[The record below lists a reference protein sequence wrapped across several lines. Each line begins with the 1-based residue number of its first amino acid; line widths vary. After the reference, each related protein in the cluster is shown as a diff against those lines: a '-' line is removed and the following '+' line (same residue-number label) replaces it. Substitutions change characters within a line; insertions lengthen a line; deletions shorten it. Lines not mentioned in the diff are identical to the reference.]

1 MALTFAAKR
10 GVDVELILPHVPDK
24 KFAFALAKGH
34 YRELLDA
41 GVKIYE
47 YTPGF
52 VHAKVFVSDDC
63 KAVVGTI
70 NLDYRSLYLHFENAV
85 YLYDCPCI
93 ADIVADFDATRA
105 QSQIVTHF
113 RAAQA
118 GSAAHVNGSLKKGE
132 PVMSK
137 CYLLFAEGLEECE
150 GLITLDILRRAGL
163 ETYTVSV
170 EDAHTVVGAHGVPVT
185 CDRTLPELLAAP
197 PELVVLP
204 GGMPGTTNLAKSP
217 AVETLVRRTL
227 EHGGRAA
234 AICAAPSV
242 LAQYG
247 LLAGRRATCYPG
259 FEDRCAGAQ
268 MVDADVVTDGQITT
282 GRALGAAIPFA
293 LELVRL
299 LTDEQTAARTAEEIV
314 YRA

>member
-1 MALTFAAKR
+1 
-10 GVDVELILPHVPDK
+10 
-24 KFAFALAKGH
+24 
-34 YRELLDA
+34 
-41 GVKIYE
+41 
-47 YTPGF
+47 
-52 VHAKVFVSDDC
+52 
-63 KAVVGTI
+63 
-70 NLDYRSLYLHFENAV
+70 
-85 YLYDCPCI
+85 
-93 ADIVADFDATRA
+93 
-105 QSQIVTHF
+105 
-113 RAAQA
+113 
-118 GSAAHVNGSLKKGE
+118 
-132 PVMSK
+132 MSK

-170 EDAHTVVGAHGVPVT
+170 QDAHTVVGAHGVPIT

-217 AVETLVRRTL
+217 AVEALVRRTL
-227 EHGGRAA
+227 EHGGRVA
-234 AICAAPSV
+234 AICAAPTVLAQLHITDGLETTCAAPSV

-259 FEDRCAGAQ
+259 FESKCTGAH
-268 MVDADVVTDGQITT
+268 MVAADVVTDGPITT

-314 YRA
+314 WHA

>member
-1 MALTFAAKR
+1 
-10 GVDVELILPHVPDK
+10 
-24 KFAFALAKGH
+24 
-34 YRELLDA
+34 
-41 GVKIYE
+41 
-47 YTPGF
+47 
-52 VHAKVFVSDDC
+52 
-63 KAVVGTI
+63 
-70 NLDYRSLYLHFENAV
+70 
-85 YLYDCPCI
+85 
-93 ADIVADFDATRA
+93 
-105 QSQIVTHF
+105 
-113 RAAQA
+113 
-118 GSAAHVNGSLKKGE
+118 
-132 PVMSK
+132 MSK

-217 AVETLVRRTL
+217 A
-227 EHGGRAA
+227 
-234 AICAAPSV
+234 APSV

>member
-1 MALTFAAKR
+1 
-10 GVDVELILPHVPDK
+10 
-24 KFAFALAKGH
+24 
-34 YRELLDA
+34 
-41 GVKIYE
+41 
-47 YTPGF
+47 
-52 VHAKVFVSDDC
+52 
-63 KAVVGTI
+63 
-70 NLDYRSLYLHFENAV
+70 
-85 YLYDCPCI
+85 
-93 ADIVADFDATRA
+93 
-105 QSQIVTHF
+105 
-113 RAAQA
+113 
-118 GSAAHVNGSLKKGE
+118 
-132 PVMSK
+132 MSK

-259 FEDRCAGAQ
+259 MEPEMCGAVMQNAG
-268 MVDADVVTDGQITT
+268 VVRDGNFIT
-282 GRALGAAIPFA
+282 GRAAGSAFAFGLALVEALCGA
-293 LELVRL
+293 E
-299 LTDEQTAARTAEEIV
+299 TAARIAAQVVWNGEE
-314 YRA
+314 ASHD

>member
-1 MALTFAAKR
+1 
-10 GVDVELILPHVPDK
+10 
-24 KFAFALAKGH
+24 
-34 YRELLDA
+34 
-41 GVKIYE
+41 
-47 YTPGF
+47 
-52 VHAKVFVSDDC
+52 
-63 KAVVGTI
+63 
-70 NLDYRSLYLHFENAV
+70 
-85 YLYDCPCI
+85 
-93 ADIVADFDATRA
+93 
-105 QSQIVTHF
+105 
-113 RAAQA
+113 
-118 GSAAHVNGSLKKGE
+118 
-132 PVMSK
+132 MSK

-227 EHGGRAA
+227 EHG
-234 AICAAPSV
+234 V

-259 FEDRCAGAQ
+259 FEDRCTGAQ

-314 YRA
+314 YRV

>member
-1 MALTFAAKR
+1 
-10 GVDVELILPHVPDK
+10 
-24 KFAFALAKGH
+24 
-34 YRELLDA
+34 
-41 GVKIYE
+41 
-47 YTPGF
+47 
-52 VHAKVFVSDDC
+52 
-63 KAVVGTI
+63 
-70 NLDYRSLYLHFENAV
+70 
-85 YLYDCPCI
+85 
-93 ADIVADFDATRA
+93 
-105 QSQIVTHF
+105 
-113 RAAQA
+113 
-118 GSAAHVNGSLKKGE
+118 
-132 PVMSK
+132 MSK

-170 EDAHTVVGAHGVPVT
+170 QDAHTVVGAHGVPIT

-217 AVETLVRRTL
+217 AVEAL

-259 FEDRCAGAQ
+259 FESKCTGAH
-268 MVDADVVTDGQITT
+268 MVDADVVTDGPITT

-299 LTDEQTAARTAEEIV
+299 LTDEQTAARTAGEIV
-314 YRA
+314 WHA